1 MDLQLA
7 NKNALI
13 TGSTKGIGY
22 AIAEVL
28 AKEGANVIVNGRSE
42 QSTADA
48 AKAIGNGARGIAA
61 DLSTAAGCDKLLQEA
76 GQVDILINN
85 AGIFEPKPFVEIPDE
100 DWERF
105 YQINVMS
112 GVRLTRAVLPGML
125 ERNWGRILFVSS
137 ESGVQIPSEMVH
149 YGMTKAANISLVNG
163 VARLTKGTHVTVN
176 AILPGPT
183 ASEGVS
189 DFVGNLAEDANQSKE
204 EFEKEFFQTARPT
217 SLIQRFAEVEE
228 VANTTAYYCSP
239 LSSATNGAAIRVD
252 GGVILGT

>member
-112 GVRLTRAVLPGML
+112 GVRLTRSVLPGML

>member
-13 TGSTKGIGY
+13 TGSTKGIGF
-22 AIAEVL
+22 AIAQVL

-105 YQINVMS
+105 YQVNVMS

>member
-28 AKEGANVIVNGRSE
+28 ANEGANVIVNGRSE

-112 GVRLTRAVLPGML
+112 GVRLTRSVLPGML

>member
-22 AIAEVL
+22 AIAQVL
-28 AKEGANVIVNGRSE
+28 ANEGANVIVNGRSE

-112 GVRLTRAVLPGML
+112 GVRLTRSVLPGML

>member
-22 AIAEVL
+22 AIAQVL

-112 GVRLTRAVLPGML
+112 GVRLTRSVLPGML